1 MGILI
6 IVPALGIG
14 DMTSLY
20 NWLMRLNAVC
30 MPLRYLWVFYAY
42 MMLKKHQ
49 DRFQSDYHF
58 VKSAALGKMA
68 GAWCFFFT
76 AYACFMGMFPRGVA
90 AYSPAWTFQFT
101 LEHLD
106 SPCTFWHWRHPPLPC
121 QKGTG
126 KTGTITFTGEP
137 RKASHRD
144 AFLPI
149 SN

>member
-76 AYACFMGMFPRGVA
+76 AYACFMGMFSRRGSLFSGLDLPI
-90 AYSPAWTFQFT
+90 YP
-101 LEHLD
+101 EHLD
-106 SPCTFWHWRHPPLPC
+106 SPCTFWHWRHPPYLAKKERERRA
-121 QKGTG
+121 Q
-126 KTGTITFTGEP
+126 
-137 RKASHRD
+137 
-144 AFLPI
+144 
-149 SN
+149 